1 MSSIA
6 KTKERAT
13 VARLPTAERL
23 RAELRAHDLEI
34 KAAGR
39 RAFYRSLTVAC
50 PSGHA
55 PVGVSC
61 WVVPNPA
68 HPTGAG
74 EGIGFGPEQDH
85 PVVCPRRADF
95 AASLGST

>member
-1 MSSIA
+1 VVSVTR
-6 KTKERAT
+6 TKERPADGPP
-13 VARLPTAERL
+13 PTAERL
-23 RAELRAHDLEI
+23 RAERQHNELEI

-61 WVVPNPA
+61 WVVPNPSQ
-68 HPTGAG
+68 PGTGLG
-74 EGIGFGPEQDH
+74 VGFGPEQDH
-85 PVVCPRRADF
+85 PVVCPRRADY
-95 AASLGST
+95 AASLAST

>member
-1 MSSIA
+1 MS
-6 KTKERAT
+6 RP
-13 VARLPTAERL
+13 PTAERL
-23 RAELRAHDLEI
+23 RSELAAHDLEI

-61 WVVPNPA
+61 WVIPNPSQ
-68 HPTGAG
+68 PGAG
-74 EGIGFGPEQDH
+74 MGVGFGPTKDH

>member
-6 KTKERAT
+6 RTKERAT

-23 RAELRAHDLEI
+23 RAELAAHDLEI

-61 WVVPNPA
+61 WVVPSDAP
-68 HPTGAG
+68 GAG
-74 EGIGFGPEQDH
+74 MGVGFGPQQDH

-95 AASLGST
+95 AARLGST